1 MKKTYEMWL
10 EQKGYS
16 YFTPEGRPSTIYDY
30 LRGLRKVCR
39 YEHLSIEGVAK
50 RVDVLLPQYQQC
62 GKKSSIGRTISRS
75 VRSSLKQFANFV
87 NEQRC
92 A

>member
-30 LRGLRKVCR
+30 LRGLKKVCR
-39 YEHLSIEGVAK
+39 EEKLSIEGVA
-50 RVDVLLPQYQQC
+50 RRIDSLVVVYQQG